1 MINICLPRSAAT
13 LPTMKAE
20 ETPSPS
26 VPPQVVML
34 AVPKED
40 FKLVN
45 DLAEAY
51 WIASDP
57 NNKQAIKELR
67 RNLLKKVNHGLAQ
80 SSYLNSNI
88 FSTTRR

>member
-26 VPPQVVML
+26 APTQVVML

-67 RNLLKKVNHGLAQ
+67 RNLLKKVNHGLGQ
-80 SSYLNSNI
+80 SS
-88 FSTTRR
+88 